1 MATRRPSIT
10 RALAR
15 SLREAQLTPREEA
28 SATLARRLAIELDAA
43 EEPADIVRLARSL
56 NAVLTSLGMNRQLR
70 TQVAAAGGATVDDPA
85 AVALADLRARRG
97 AHPDG

>member
-1 MATRRPSIT
+1 
-10 RALAR
+10 
-15 SLREAQLTPREEA
+15 
-28 SATLARRLAIELDAA
+28 
-43 EEPADIVRLARSL
+43 VRLARSL

-97 AHPDG
+97 PHTDG